1 MVEMVKSLLWFLGS
15 LFKPRSR
22 LVAEVLALRHQLN
35 VLQRKAPG
43 RARLSAADRLLLV
56 WLYGL
61 WPDLL
66 GSIVI
71 VRPETV
77 VRWHRRGFRAFWR
90 LKSRGVPG
98 RPGIPKE
105 IRDLIREISLANP
118 LWGAPRI
125 HGELLMLGIE
135 VAQSTVAKYMAK
147 GQRAPSQSWKTFLQ
161 NHADGIASIDLFVV
175 PTVTFKLL
183 FGLLI
188 LRHDRRKLIHIA
200 VTEHPT
206 ADWIARQVSEA
217 FPWDTAPEYLIR
229 DRDGAYGE
237 VFRRRLRSMGIRD
250 RPTAPRSPW
259 QNGYV
264 ERLIGSV
271 RRECLDHMIIFN
283 EGHLRRVLKGYGDY
297 YNKFRTHLSLGK
309 GTPDKRPICR
319 SGKISPLPQLGGLH
333 HAFVRI

>member
-71 VRPETV
+71 VRPEIV

-125 HGELLMLGIE
+125 HGRLLMLGIE

-147 GQRAPSQSWKTFLQ
+147 GHRAPSQSWKTFLQ
-161 NHADGIASIDLFVV
+161 NHADGIASIDLFCRADGD
-175 PTVTFKLL
+175 LQA
-183 FGLLI
+183 
-188 LRHDRRKLIHIA
+188 A
-200 VTEHPT
+200 VWPSHS
-206 ADWIARQVSEA
+206 AS
-217 FPWDTAPEYLIR
+217 
-229 DRDGAYGE
+229 
-237 VFRRRLRSMGIRD
+237 
-250 RPTAPRSPW
+250 
-259 QNGYV
+259 
-264 ERLIGSV
+264 
-271 RRECLDHMIIFN
+271 
-283 EGHLRRVLKGYGDY
+283 
-297 YNKFRTHLSLGK
+297 
-309 GTPDKRPICR
+309 
-319 SGKISPLPQLGGLH
+319 
-333 HAFVRI
+333 